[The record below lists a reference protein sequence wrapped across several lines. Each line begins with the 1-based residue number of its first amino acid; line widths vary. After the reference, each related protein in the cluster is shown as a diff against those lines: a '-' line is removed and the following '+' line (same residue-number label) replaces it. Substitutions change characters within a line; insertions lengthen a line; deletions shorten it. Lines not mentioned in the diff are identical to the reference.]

1 MSNNYRFLAHR
12 VFRDQV
18 ENFDR
23 DHSDASKALRKQFEK
38 AAADPFN
45 AGEAMRGVPTADLQG
60 RILKTWVKGRG
71 GFRFLYIALPKP
83 RIVLGLFISSVR
95 RSELDYSKFPWES
108 WADQIYEDLLSEN
121 LDAFEEWAFEEK

>member
-1 MSNNYRFLAHR
+1 MSSSFRFLAHR

-23 DHSDASKALRKQFEK
+23 AHRDARKALRKQFEK

-45 AGEAMRGVPTADLQG
+45 AGEAMRDVPTADLQG

-71 GFRFLYIALPKP
+71 GYRFLYIALPE
-83 RIVLGLFISSVR
+83 RRVVMGLFVSSVR

-108 WADQIYEDLLSEN
+108 WADQIYKDLLGGN
-121 LDAFEEWAFEEK
+121 LDAFEEWTFEEK